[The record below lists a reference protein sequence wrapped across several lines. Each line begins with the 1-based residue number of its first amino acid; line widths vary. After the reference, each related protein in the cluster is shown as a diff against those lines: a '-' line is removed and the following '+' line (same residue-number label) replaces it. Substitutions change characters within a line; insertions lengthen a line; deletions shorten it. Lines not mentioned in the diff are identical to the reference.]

1 MKLVEMRTERYRSLR
16 HLSVEVGPFSLF
28 IGANAA
34 GKSNIL
40 DALRFLHEA
49 VLQRDF
55 EAPMLSRGR
64 LLHLAWKGSAAAN
77 VVLTLKVAEGNST
90 FEWQVGLVR
99 REFEFDVQ
107 EQLHRS
113 QDGQPPV
120 QLMDASQG
128 TGWWWSGEKGEK
140 VPLRQNPTSCALAA
154 AAADASFPAHEVA
167 QFIERW
173 GFFDPSPFLLRRDWH
188 GMESSRLDHYGRNLA
203 ATLHRLDESTRN
215 RILKATRAVAGLPE
229 HIETRQG
236 GDDDRFYFVQRAP
249 GLEYPVHQM
258 GASSGTLRLLALMT
272 ALHASANARLIGI
285 EEPENY
291 IHPGALSSL
300 VKHLRS
306 RSTQENV
313 QLVITTHSPVMLDAL
328 NDPEGVRVV
337 RRDAERGT
345 FVEAADAQRIRDA
358 LDASGFGLGEY
369 YQTRG
374 FGN

>member
-1 MKLVEMRTERYRSLR
+1 MRTERYRSLR
-16 HLSVEVGPFSLF
+16 KLSVEVGPFSLF

-55 EAPMLSRGR
+55 ETPAFSRGG

-77 VVLTLKVAEGNST
+77 VVLTLKVAEGNSI
-90 FEWQVGLVR
+90 FEWQVRLER
-99 REFEFDVQ
+99 REREFDVR

-120 QLMDASQG
+120 QLMEASQG

-140 VPLRQNPTSCALAA
+140 VRLRQSPTSCALAA

-203 ATLHRLDESTRN
+203 ATLHRLDESTRH
-215 RILKATRAVAGLPE
+215 RILKATRAVTGLPE
-229 HIETRQG
+229 DIETRPA
-236 GDDDRFYFVQRAP
+236 GDDDRFYFVQREP
-249 GLEYPVHQM
+249 GLEYRVHQM

-272 ALHASANARLIGI
+272 ALHASADARLIGI

-291 IHPGALSSL
+291 IHPGALSAL